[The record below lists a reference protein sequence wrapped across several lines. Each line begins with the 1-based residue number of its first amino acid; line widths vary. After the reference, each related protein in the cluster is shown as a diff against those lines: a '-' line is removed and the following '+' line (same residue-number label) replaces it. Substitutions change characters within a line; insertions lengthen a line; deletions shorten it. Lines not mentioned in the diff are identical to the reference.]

1 MCLLTYSATP
11 PDTHG
16 YVTVRPHPAIVD
28 AQEALIRELMDTTSP
43 DWIGRTG
50 QAQGRLAAL
59 VRAKHNGALPA
70 VPDDD
75 EVGGERCERCLGS
88 GRVMEIDRTFFDGGW
103 MPAYVEVECGECN
116 GLGYHP
122 WDDSDDDPDWGAVS
136 ERIAARQA
144 ADLPSVLLA

>member
-70 VPDDD
+70 VPSTNLKFAASSTLQADANHTLAANRTLAISPN
-75 EVGGERCERCLGS
+75 VAATIMTGS
-88 GRVMEIDRTFFDGGW
+88 VSSAM
-103 MPAYVEVECGECN
+103 
-116 GLGYHP
+116 
-122 WDDSDDDPDWGAVS
+122 VS
-136 ERIAARQA
+136 EAQSTQGVPKTRS
-144 ADLPSVLLA
+144 PP